1 MGKFTG
7 ESGQGNQSMSD
18 VDPLIIAVTQLPES
32 DRVRVVE
39 ALLDSLDV
47 ANTDSPQ
54 EVSESWRNE
63 VRRRSEELRKGEVVA
78 VPREEVRAEGER
90 LLGGGN

>member
-1 MGKFTG
+1 
-7 ESGQGNQSMSD
+7 MSD